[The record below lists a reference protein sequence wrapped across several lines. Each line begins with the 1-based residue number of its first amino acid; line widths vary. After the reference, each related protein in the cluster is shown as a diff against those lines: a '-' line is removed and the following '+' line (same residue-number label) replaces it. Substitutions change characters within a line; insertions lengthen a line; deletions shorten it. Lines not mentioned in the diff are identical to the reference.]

1 MPLMAK
7 YQYDYEEDYLEEYEC
22 YYDSVYDYGYN
33 DSDGITDGLTSDD
46 FNGNVIKLDQCN
58 VPPVYW
64 HCTVCKYDNPE
75 SLSVCDICG
84 AIYNASLAVS
94 QTAVTKDTVNET
106 CKASQKSVLAKSLFA
121 GMPSQKPKQAKIL
134 QQIRDDLQSSK
145 ADGYQGIL
153 CANFHDIQKFFVI
166 PDSKSRNISIEP
178 FKFDSPSPDDVVLEG
193 KHATGKAA
201 AATSNSSS
209 ATPTSSLRNN
219 VEAEVE
225 AQETRSV
232 VQKQKALTSTALPI
246 VNRTDKNQ
254 KEASC
259 RFLGQQE
266 ALSERTSEGTAGDH
280 EQRNPSNLKVVLP
293 LEEYKPESWM
303 LLEEKEPDKSLLHLA
318 IVGHVDAGKSTMM
331 GRLLHLMGQVSEKEM
346 RKYERE
352 AKQKGKGSFAYAW
365 VLDESAEE
373 RERGLTMTVA
383 VAHFELRNFKVV
395 LLDSPGHKDFVPN
408 MLSGASQADAA
419 VLVIDASIGAFEAG
433 MYGQGEGQ
441 TKEHAQLIRSF
452 GVEQLIIAVN
462 KMDTLDNCEG
472 RFCFIKSQ
480 LGPFLRRCGFKESS
494 MIWIPLSAL
503 DNQNL
508 TSATSDTRLNSWY
521 SGPYL
526 LEAIDHLQPPKR
538 DISRPLRLPISEVS
552 KSRSLGQVAISGKL
566 EGGALKIGTK
576 VLVMP
581 AGVVATVKA
590 IKQDTQVCA
599 VARAGDSVDI
609 ALQGIDISSL
619 MIGGVLC
626 HPDYPVPIAIR
637 IELRV
642 VILDITMPILVG
654 SQVELYIHHVREAA
668 KVVQLLSILDPKT
681 GLVRKKAPRCL
692 TANQNAFMEVVP
704 DRGACIEEYNNYRA
718 LGRVTLRAAGR
729 TIAVGIVNRII
740 EQQ

>member
-1 MPLMAK
+1 M
-7 YQYDYEEDYLEEYEC
+7 
-22 YYDSVYDYGYN
+22 
-33 DSDGITDGLTSDD
+33 
-46 FNGNVIKLDQCN
+46 
-58 VPPVYW
+58 
-64 HCTVCKYDNPE
+64 
-75 SLSVCDICG
+75 
-84 AIYNASLAVS
+84 
-94 QTAVTKDTVNET
+94 
-106 CKASQKSVLAKSLFA
+106 
-121 GMPSQKPKQAKIL
+121 
-134 QQIRDDLQSSK
+134 
-145 ADGYQGIL
+145 
-153 CANFHDIQKFFVI
+153 
-166 PDSKSRNISIEP
+166 
-178 FKFDSPSPDDVVLEG
+178 
-193 KHATGKAA
+193 
-201 AATSNSSS
+201 
-209 ATPTSSLRNN
+209 
-219 VEAEVE
+219 
-225 AQETRSV
+225 

-254 KEASC
+254 KEVGC

-266 ALSERTSEGTAGDH
+266 ALSDTTSQGTAGDH
-280 EQRNPSNLKVVLP
+280 EQRNPSNLRKVFP
-293 LEEYKPESWM
+293 LEEYKPESWI
-303 LLEEKEPDKSLLHLA
+303 LLEEKEPYKSLLHLA

-331 GRLLHLMGQVSEKEM
+331 GRLLHLMGRVSEKEM

-365 VLDESAEE
+365 VLDESVEE

-383 VAHFELRNFKVV
+383 VAHFELPNLKVV

-408 MLSGASQADAA
+408 MISGASQADAA

-462 KMDTLDNCEG
+462 KMDTVDNSKG
-472 RFCFIKSQ
+472 RFSFIKSQ

-503 DNQNL
+503 ENQNL
-508 TSATSDTRLNSWY
+508 TSATSDARLNSWY

-526 LEAIDHLQPPKR
+526 LEAMDHLQPPKR
-538 DISRPLRLPISEVS
+538 DISRPLRLPISEVT

-566 EGGALKIGTK
+566 EGGAVKIGTK

-590 IKQDTQVCA
+590 IEQDAQVCA
-599 VARAGDSVDI
+599 VARAGDNVDI
-609 ALQGIDISSL
+609 ALQGIDISFL

-626 HPDYPVPIAIR
+626 HPDYPVPIATH
-637 IELRV
+637 IELKV

-654 SQVELYIHHVREAA
+654 SQVELHIHHVREAA

-681 GLVRKKAPRCL
+681 GLVRKKTPRCL
-692 TANQNAFMEVVP
+692 TANQNALMEVVP
-704 DRGACIEEYNNYRA
+704 DRGACIEEYTNYRA

>member
-7 YQYDYEEDYLEEYEC
+7 YQHDYEEDYLEEYEC
-22 YYDSVYDYGYN
+22 FYDSVYDYGYTN
-33 DSDGITDGLTSDD
+33 SHGVTDGLTSDD
-46 FNGNVIKLDQCN
+46 FSGNVIKLDQSN

-64 HCTVCKYDNPE
+64 RCTVCKYDNPE
-75 SLSVCDICG
+75 PLSVCDICG
-84 AIYNASLAVS
+84 MIYNASLAAS
-94 QTAVTKDTVNET
+94 QTAVTKDTVNKT

-121 GMPSQKPKQAKIL
+121 EMFSQKPKQAKIL
-134 QQIRDDLQSSK
+134 QKVRDDLQISK
-145 ADGYQGIL
+145 ADGYQGIV
-153 CANFHDIQKFFVI
+153 CANFHDIQNFFAI

-178 FKFDSPSPDDVVLEG
+178 FKFDSPSPDDVVSSG
-193 KHATGKAA
+193 KYSTAKTAA
-201 AATSNSSS
+201 AKSNSSS
-209 ATPTSSLRNN
+209 ATPKSSESKNA
-219 VEAEVE
+219 EAKVE
-225 AQETRSV
+225 AQETRPM

-254 KEASC
+254 KEVGC

-266 ALSERTSEGTAGDH
+266 ALSDTTSQGTAGDH
-280 EQRNPSNLKVVLP
+280 EQRNPSNLRKVFP
-293 LEEYKPESWM
+293 LEEYKPESWI
-303 LLEEKEPDKSLLHLA
+303 LLVEKEPYKSLLHLA

-331 GRLLHLMGQVSEKEM
+331 GRLLHLMGRVSEKEM

-365 VLDESAEE
+365 VLDESVEE

-383 VAHFELRNFKVV
+383 VAHFELPNLKVV

-408 MLSGASQADAA
+408 MISGASQADAA

-462 KMDTLDNCEG
+462 KMDTVDNSKG
-472 RFCFIKSQ
+472 RFSFIKSQ

-503 DNQNL
+503 ENQNL
-508 TSATSDTRLNSWY
+508 TSATSDARLNSWY

-526 LEAIDHLQPPKR
+526 LEAMDHLQPPKR
-538 DISRPLRLPISEVS
+538 DISRPLRLPISEVT

-566 EGGALKIGTK
+566 EGGAVKIGTK

-581 AGVVATVKA
+581 AGVIATVKA
-590 IKQDTQVCA
+590 IEQDAQVCA
-599 VARAGDSVDI
+599 VARAGDNVDI
-609 ALQGIDISSL
+609 ALQGIDISFL

-626 HPDYPVPIAIR
+626 HPDYPVPIATH
-637 IELRV
+637 IELKV

-654 SQVELYIHHVREAA
+654 SQVELHIHHVREAA

-681 GLVRKKAPRCL
+681 GLVRKKTPRCL
-692 TANQNAFMEVVP
+692 TANQNALMEVVP
-704 DRGACIEEYNNYRA
+704 DRGACIEEYTNYRA